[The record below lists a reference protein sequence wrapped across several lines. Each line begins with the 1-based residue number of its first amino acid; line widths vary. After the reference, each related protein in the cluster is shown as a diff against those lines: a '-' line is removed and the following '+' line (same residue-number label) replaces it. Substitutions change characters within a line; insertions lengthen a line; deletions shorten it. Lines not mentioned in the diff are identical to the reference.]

1 MTGPN
6 GLPVATRARPPVQAS
21 RSAGVA
27 SDRVVGLDMGRMTG
41 RSTCVAISRT
51 IRSVKAPCWVEVPMR
66 MVGCTRPTTSPRPM
80 PMPVPCP
87 GQHGGEVDR
96 AGALDVVVEGECVS
110 AVAVQNAPGVAG
122 AEVLPVQERVGEELQ
137 RGGDVGVDEGVVG
150 LLC

>member
-51 IRSVKAPCWVEVPMR
+51 IRSVKAPCWEEVPMR
-66 MVGCTRPTTSPRPM
+66 MVGCTRPTTSSR
-80 PMPVPCP
+80 PVPHTQIERVLEQLWP
-87 GQHGGEVDR
+87 VGADIQNHRQGADRVDAARRGVDGELAGRDVDA
-96 AGALDVVVEGECVS
+96 AGAP
-110 AVAVQNAPGVAG
+110 VADT
-122 AEVLPVQERVGEELQ
+122 
-137 RGGDVGVDEGVVG
+137 GDG
-150 LLC
+150 